1 MNMYVG
7 LMAVDMVLHGAIS
20 LLLLFFFSLNNR
32 ETDLIERDDV
42 AHSLQTK
49 YIPKTRRYNR
59 NIQNTNQ
66 TYTY

>member
-66 TYTY
+66 MYTY

>member
-1 MNMYVG
+1 MYVG

-20 LLLLFFFSLNNR
+20 LLLLLFFFFSLNNR

-49 YIPKTRRYNR
+49 YIPKTRRYDR

-66 TYTY
+66 MYTY